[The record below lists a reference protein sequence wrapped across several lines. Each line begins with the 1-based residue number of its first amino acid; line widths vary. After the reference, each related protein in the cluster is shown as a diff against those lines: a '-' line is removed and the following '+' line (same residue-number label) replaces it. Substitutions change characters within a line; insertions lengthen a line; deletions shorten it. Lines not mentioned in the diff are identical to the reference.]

1 MLEDIYLYFT
11 FRIFYRFFI
20 SLLYLQF
27 DKVNDILGQYS
38 DLFNDGSSILE
49 MDIIDDEMYYIM
61 EKYV

>member
-1 MLEDIYLYFT
+1 MLEDIYLYFM

-38 DLFNDGSSILE
+38 DLFNDESSILE

>member
-38 DLFNDGSSILE
+38 DLFNDESSILE